1 MTSLQKPTE
10 GAVTPS
16 EAQSNT
22 GYRDIRRGH
31 DDHVSSG
38 VQHVDLGISLQE
50 IALGSSGVGEWKIFP
65 QPQPMLQGALITTNR
80 NQSEIL
86 NGIAGVLAKLIR
98 SIHPTRYWNG
108 FELFDLLWSIGKGHL
123 CE

>member
-1 MTSLQKPTE
+1 MNLPLESFTAHPNE
-10 GAVTPS
+10 S
-16 EAQSNT
+16 E
-22 GYRDIRRGH
+22 RDGCFP
-31 DDHVSSG
+31 
-38 VQHVDLGISLQE
+38 L
-50 IALGSSGVGEWKIFP
+50 ALLLETAHKKMHLNPNRLKQTWKIFP
-65 QPQPMLQGALITTNR
+65 QPQPMLQGALVITNR

>member
-1 MTSLQKPTE
+1 
-10 GAVTPS
+10 
-16 EAQSNT
+16 
-22 GYRDIRRGH
+22 
-31 DDHVSSG
+31 
-38 VQHVDLGISLQE
+38 
-50 IALGSSGVGEWKIFP
+50 
-65 QPQPMLQGALITTNR
+65 MLQGALVTTNR

-123 CE
+123 LESGNLNMSPMEHGFEELLKATPPSQWDIRTLFALRFS